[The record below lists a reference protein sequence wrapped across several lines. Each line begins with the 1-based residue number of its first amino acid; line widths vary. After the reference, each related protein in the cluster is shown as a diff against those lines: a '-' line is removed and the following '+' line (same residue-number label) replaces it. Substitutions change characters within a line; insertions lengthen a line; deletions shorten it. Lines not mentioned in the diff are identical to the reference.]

1 MPASRDTKAIERGK
15 GIAMWWVAIF
25 LVFLYSILGVL
36 SRVARSFD
44 FRIDIQAFPYFL
56 AFYFL
61 FLFIGLSCGRQ
72 EKKKKGL
79 ASGTANLTGGEGIKN
94 TQGMNEGMKWGG

>member
-1 MPASRDTKAIERGK
+1 
-15 GIAMWWVAIF
+15 MWWVAIF

-44 FRIDIQAFPYFL
+44 FRIDIQAFPYFFPV
-56 AFYFL
+56 FYFL
-61 FLFIGLSCGRQ
+61 FLFIGLSCGRR
-72 EKKKKGL
+72 EGKKR
-79 ASGTANLTGGEGIKN
+79 TCFWDGEGIKKD

>member
-1 MPASRDTKAIERGK
+1 MSRDTKVWREK

-44 FRIDIQAFPYFL
+44 FRIDIQAFPYFFQFST
-56 AFYFL
+56 FYFSL
-61 FLFIGLSCGRQ
+61 LVYHAGDGRG
-72 EKKKKGL
+72 KKGL
-79 ASGTANLTGGEGIKN
+79 ASGTGKG
-94 TQGMNEGMKWGG
+94 